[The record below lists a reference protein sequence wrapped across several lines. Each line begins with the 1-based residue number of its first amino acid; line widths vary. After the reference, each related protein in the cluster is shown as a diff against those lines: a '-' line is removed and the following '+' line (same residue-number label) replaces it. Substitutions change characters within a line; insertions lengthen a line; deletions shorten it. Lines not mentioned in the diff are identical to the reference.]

1 MRIRFQVKKQILCL
15 LFSCMLFAVFTTE
28 PVKGQNA
35 EMDVKVQSPSAILME
50 ASTGQVI

>member
-35 EMDVKVQSPSAILME
+35 EMDIKVQSPSEHHQDHDTDPDL
-50 ASTGQVI
+50 